1 LTTLHATAAYIYLLA
16 PVPQGDN
23 KEEDVPVKPLKIA
36 ASRHQTAPK
45 TINRDAKIP
54 VD

>member
-23 KEEDVPVKPLKIA
+23 KEEDVPVKTVEDCRKPSSDRAENDQL
-36 ASRHQTAPK
+36 
-45 TINRDAKIP
+45 
-54 VD
+54 